1 LDFQRFI
8 AIIKKSAYKSAA
20 GEAKLVVHLLKR
32 CLMKRTCLIMTIALL
47 AFSCSKGQQKPD
59 DSFNPEIK
67 NPAYSLDQGP
77 VIFVDEGH
85 ANFHTITW
93 RYRPFAKIIERDGY
107 VVKSAKAKISIELLK
122 GCKVFVISVPT
133 SKGNQSA
140 YTNGEIRILKDW
152 VMAGGS
158 LLLITDH
165 MPDPPAIAELAEA
178 FGITVNNGYVLNE
191 DPNESKGPVFFRR
204 NDGTLADH
212 PITNGRE
219 GFDERIGSVT
229 SFTGCAFKASVDFKP
244 LLIFG
249 PHKTSWM
256 TKEPGKFPD
265 DTPKIDVEGW
275 YQGGVQEY
283 GKGRLAFF
291 GEAGMFTA
299 QIITGGEVR
308 RFGMNVPIAKGNAQF
323 LLNVFHWLSGIL

>member
-1 LDFQRFI
+1 M
-8 AIIKKSAYKSAA
+8 AI
-20 GEAKLVVHLLKR
+20 
-32 CLMKRTCLIMTIALL
+32 
-47 AFSCSKGQQKPD
+47 
-59 DSFNPEIK
+59 
-67 NPAYSLDQGP
+67 
-77 VIFVDEGH
+77 
-85 ANFHTITW
+85 
-93 RYRPFAKIIERDGY
+93 PFAKIIERDGY

-275 YQGGVQEY
+275 YQGGVQEC
-283 GKGRLAFF
+283 ANCQ
-291 GEAGMFTA
+291 GECTVSIECLPLVVGNSLKIRITSKNICRGFLIFISQALPPPPAAHG
-299 QIITGGEVR
+299 TGGNCIGCPPHYPFPSSRYIHSSSANRE
-308 RFGMNVPIAKGNAQF
+308 F
-323 LLNVFHWLSGIL
+323 L